1 MKRDATRTESKI
13 MKALEGEVRVSDETR
28 RILSLQ
34 AELSLLHVKINELE
48 EELFGASEETENE
61 LVAAVEP
68 LEKWLEQLLLNNIM
82 NNVSDLG
89 TLTNCGI

>member
-1 MKRDATRTESKI
+1 MKRDATRTENKI

-61 LVAAVEP
+61 LAAAVEP

>member
-1 MKRDATRTESKI
+1 MKKDATRTESKI

-61 LVAAVEP
+61 LAAAVDP

>member
-48 EELFGASEETENE
+48 EELFGASEETEKE
-61 LVAAVEP
+61 LAAAVEP

>member
-61 LVAAVEP
+61 LAAAVEP
-68 LEKWLEQLLLNNIM
+68 LEKWLEQLLLNNVM

-89 TLTNCGI
+89 TLLNCGI

>member
-48 EELFGASEETENE
+48 KELFGASEETENE
-61 LVAAVEP
+61 LAAAVEP

>member
-34 AELSLLHVKINELE
+34 AELSLLHVKTKELE
-48 EELFGASEETENE
+48 EELFGASEETEIE
-61 LVAAVEP
+61 LAAAVEP
-68 LEKWLEQLLLNNIM
+68 LNKWLEQLLLNNIM

>member
-61 LVAAVEP
+61 LAAAVEP

>member
-13 MKALEGEVRVSDETR
+13 MKALEGEVKVSDETR

-61 LVAAVEP
+61 LAAAVEP

-82 NNVSDLG
+82 NNVSDLC

>member
-1 MKRDATRTESKI
+1 MKRDATRIESKI

-61 LVAAVEP
+61 LAAAVEP

>member
-13 MKALEGEVRVSDETR
+13 MKALEGEVRVTDETR

-61 LVAAVEP
+61 LAAAVEP

-82 NNVSDLG
+82 NNVSDLD

>member
-13 MKALEGEVRVSDETR
+13 MKALEGEVRVTDETR

-61 LVAAVEP
+61 LAAAVEP

>member
-13 MKALEGEVRVSDETR
+13 MKALEGEVRVTDETR

-61 LVAAVEP
+61 LAAAVEP

-82 NNVSDLG
+82 NNVADLC

>member
-13 MKALEGEVRVSDETR
+13 MKTLEGEVRVSDETR

-34 AELSLLHVKINELE
+34 AELSLLHAKINELE

-61 LVAAVEP
+61 LAAAVEP

>member
-61 LVAAVEP
+61 LAAAVEP
-68 LEKWLEQLLLNNIM
+68 LEKWLEQLLLNNII